1 MKRFL
6 AVTLSLLITAAFIT
20 GCGSTGNSADANS
33 EDKVITVG
41 ASPSPHAEILAVAK
55 DVLAEQGYTLDV
67 KEYSDYIQPNV
78 ALSAGDLDANYFQH
92 KPYLDDYNKNNS
104 TDLVSAAAIH
114 YEPFGLYSTTIK
126 SLDEL
131 KDGDK
136 IAVPNDATNEARALL
151 LLQDNGLIKLKDGA
165 GLTATVN
172 DIAENPHNIKI
183 VELEAAQVARV
194 TGETA
199 FVVLN
204 GNYALQAGYSVKKD
218 ALAYEA
224 SDSEAAKTYVNI
236 IAVKEGNEDSD
247 AIKALVKVLKS
258 DDIKKFIDEK
268 YDGAVIA
275 FE

>member
-236 IAVKEGNEDSD
+236 IAVKE
-247 AIKALVKVLKS
+247 
-258 DDIKKFIDEK
+258 
-268 YDGAVIA
+268 
-275 FE
+275 